1 MMENDKVT
9 KACTAEGLVARDSG
23 GSRRVYVPR
32 VDVYE
37 TKDSIVLV
45 ADMPGVD
52 DKSLDI
58 TVEKDTLTIK
68 GSVAAKGL
76 KDHRVYHAEYGVGD
90 YERIFRIS
98 DAVDHDH
105 ITASMKDGLL
115 NVMLPKA
122 EHAIA
127 KKIPVTMMS

>member
-1 MMENDKVT
+1 MAENKVGT
-9 KACTAEGLVARDSG
+9 KECTAESLTARESSG
-23 GSRRVYVPR
+23 AKRIYMPR

-58 TVEKDTLTIK
+58 TLEKDTLRIK
-68 GSVAAKGL
+68 GTVATDGL
-76 KDHRVYHAEYGVGD
+76 KDHRVYRVEYGVGD
-90 YERIFRIS
+90 YERVFRIGE
-98 DAVDHDH
+98 AVDHDH
-105 ITASMKDGLL
+105 IAASMKDGLL

-122 EHAIA
+122 EAVKA
-127 KKIPVTMMS
+127 KKIPVTMM